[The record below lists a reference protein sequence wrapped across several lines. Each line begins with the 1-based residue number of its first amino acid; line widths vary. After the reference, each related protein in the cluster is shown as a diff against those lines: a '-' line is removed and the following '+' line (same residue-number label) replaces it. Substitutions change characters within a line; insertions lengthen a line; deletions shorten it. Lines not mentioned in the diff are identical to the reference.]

1 MRAFPP
7 STVSRGCVSGPSRT
21 SSVWTPP
28 KSPIVA
34 SITALPLAVP
44 VFKNDL
50 VINAQT
56 SYRARE
62 TGGIIQD
69 QRMLTGS
76 CEGNRGPLRD
86 RSAYLECRACVDLVL
101 SSSAQIA
108 IDNQRAVGN
117 DLSNSTVIDCK

>member
-1 MRAFPP
+1 MRI
-7 STVSRGCVSGPSRT
+7 
-21 SSVWTPP
+21 W
-28 KSPIVA
+28 
-34 SITALPLAVP
+34 ALPDLERLDSPKIADRSVDYSVTACGP
-44 VFKNDL
+44 CVLKNDL